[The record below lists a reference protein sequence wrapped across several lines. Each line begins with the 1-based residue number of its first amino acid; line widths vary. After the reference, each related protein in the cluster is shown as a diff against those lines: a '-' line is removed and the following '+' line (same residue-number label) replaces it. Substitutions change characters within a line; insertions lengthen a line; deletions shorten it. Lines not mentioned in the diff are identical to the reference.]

1 MPRTEICLTSAETGS
16 RASLNSA
23 ALAIAGEAT
32 KAKQYAQ
39 TVTVSGSAGDSY
51 SFGGWVKTGSVS
63 LSNVSSQHED
73 DPTRRC
79 GIQVRLLNG
88 ETVVEEKY
96 IPINEAC
103 REWQFLSGSIQADG
117 AYTKMEYALQRA
129 LIGTKEGA
137 YRYGKEKT

>member
-1 MPRTEICLTSAETGS
+1 M
-16 RASLNSA
+16 
-23 ALAIAGEAT
+23 
-32 KAKQYAQ
+32 
-39 TVTVSGSAGDSY
+39 
-51 SFGGWVKTGSVS
+51 KTGSVS

-96 IPINEAC
+96 IPVNEAC

-117 AYTKMEYALQRA
+117 AYTKVEYAFVYDYNNN
-129 LIGTKEGA
+129 TSYFDGA
-137 YRYGKEKT
+137 QLFR